1 MRASTPSFVVS
12 VKVHLPEQIENHL
25 EKSFNIA
32 NSAYNEVLG
41 LGLRRIK
48 AMRANPRYQELLE
61 ARQSLAKSTQRL
73 KKSKGLAWQLR
84 LCDKALYNL
93 RLNYGL
99 SEFSLSKHLTKRRN
113 EPNSPYQHLCAS
125 ELQVIAKEAYQT
137 LEKVIFYKVKPDRV
151 KFRSKYSLNA
161 SFRNKAN
168 NMGTR
173 IIPIPSDK
181 TGVAYT
187 LFVHKASTFV
197 DISAKAFSEYQ
208 QLSLLRAE
216 KIKYVQMVRKTI
228 RGKRMYYLQI
238 VCEGYPLAK
247 VTKGKNTVGIDPGVS
262 TVAYASKDRVE
273 LVDLVPENI
282 TSREKLIK
290 SLDRRIKRSRRVNNP
305 ECYNPNG
312 TIKRGVRFKRPTNR
326 AKRLILRRQ
335 KAYRSLT
342 EERRKLQGELV
353 NRIVSQASIIRMED
367 LNVKGLQKRSKDIR
381 INPKTNRPYSK
392 KRFGKTI
399 LRAAPS
405 YFREALKTRA
415 YGLGIEFEI
424 INPQKAKPS
433 QYNHLTESFEKKTL
447 STRMFDLSSEWTG
460 VQRDLYSAFLIGHIE
475 NGQYDQTISKEFP
488 NFYKKMKEFLVKQK
502 PSRLDWYLK

>member
-48 AMRANPRYQELLE
+48 AMRAHPRYQALLE
-61 ARQSLAKSTQRL
+61 ARQSLAKSIKQL
-73 KKSKGLAWQLR
+73 KKPKGLVWQLK
-84 LCDKALYNL
+84 LYDKALSNL
-93 RLNYGL
+93 RLDYEL
-99 SEFSLSKHLTKRRN
+99 SEFSLSKYLTNRRN
-113 EPNSPYQHLCAS
+113 EPNSPYQHLS
-125 ELQVIAKEAYQT
+125 STELQVIAKEVYQT
-137 LEKVIFYKVKPDRV
+137 LEKVIFYKVKPHKVR
-151 KFRSKYSLNA
+151 FRSKYNLNA
-161 SFRNKAN
+161 SFRNKVN

-173 IIPIPSDK
+173 IVPSEK

-187 LFVHKASTFV
+187 LFIHKASTFV
-197 DISAKAFSEYQ
+197 DISTKAFNEYQ
-208 QLSLLRAE
+208 QKSLMRAE
-216 KIKYVQMVRKTI
+216 KIKYVQIVRKTI

-238 VCEGYPLAK
+238 VCQGYPSAK
-247 VTKGKNTVGIDPGVS
+247 TTKGKNTVGIDPGVS
-262 TVAYASKDRVE
+262 TVAYASKDSVE

-282 TSREKLIK
+282 TAREKLIK
-290 SLDRRIKRSRRVNNP
+290 SLDRRIERSRRVNNP
-305 ECYNPNG
+305 DCYHSNG
-312 TIKRGVRFKRPTNR
+312 KIKRGVRFKRPTNR

-342 EERRKLQGELV
+342 EERLKLQGELV
-353 NRIVSQASIIRMED
+353 NRVVSEASIIRMEE

-392 KRFGKTI
+392 KRFGKAI
-399 LRAAPS
+399 LKAAPS
-405 YFREALKTRA
+405 YFREALKTKTHT
-415 YGLGIEFEI
+415 LGIEFEI
-424 INPQKAKPS
+424 INPQKVKPS
-433 QYNHLTESFEKKTL
+433 QYNHLTGGFEKKTL
-447 STRMFDLSSEWTG
+447 STRIFDLSDDWTG

-475 NGQYDQTISKEFP
+475 NGQYDQTVSKEFP
-488 NFYKKMKEFLVKQK
+488 NFYKKMKEFLAKQK

>member
-1 MRASTPSFVVS
+1 MKVSTPSFVVS

-32 NSAYNEVLG
+32 NSAYNEVLS
-41 LGLRRIK
+41 LGLRRFK
-48 AMRANPRYQELLE
+48 AMCNNPRYQELLN
-61 ARQSLAKSTQRL
+61 ARRSITESTQRL
-73 KKSKGLAWQLR
+73 KKSKGLSWQLK
-84 LCDKALYNL
+84 LYNKALYNL
-93 RLNYGL
+93 RLEYGL
-99 SEFSLSKHLTKRRN
+99 SEFSLSKLLTNRRH
-113 EPNSPYQHLCAS
+113 EPNSPYKHLSSS
-125 ELQVIAKEAYQT
+125 ELQVSVKEAFQT
-137 LEKVIFYKVKPDRV
+137 LEKVIFYKVKPHRV
-151 KFRSKYSLNA
+151 KFRSKFNLNA
-161 SFRNKAN
+161 SFRNKATTD
-168 NMGTR
+168 GTR
-173 IIPIPSDK
+173 IVPSEK

-187 LFVHKASTFV
+187 LFIHKKGTFV
-197 DISAKAFSEYQ
+197 DISAKSFNEYQ
-208 QLSLLRAE
+208 QMSLMRAE
-216 KIKYVQMVRKTI
+216 KIKYVQIVRKTI

-247 VTKGKNTVGIDPGVS
+247 VTKGENTVGIDPGVS
-262 TVAYASKDRVE
+262 TVAYASKDSVE

-290 SLDRRIKRSRRVNNP
+290 SLDRQIERSRRVNNP
-305 ECYNPNG
+305 DCYYSNG
-312 TIKRGVRFKRPTNR
+312 TVKRGVSFKRPTNR

-353 NRIVSQASIIRMED
+353 NRIVSEASVIRMEE

-381 INPKTNRPYSK
+381 INPRTNRPYSK
-392 KRFGKTI
+392 KRFGRAI
-399 LRAAPS
+399 LKAAPS

-415 YGLGIEFEI
+415 NGLGIEFEI
-424 INPQKAKPS
+424 INPQKVKPS

-447 STRMFDLSSEWTG
+447 STRIFDLSDKWTG

-488 NFYKKMKEFLVKQK
+488 NFYKKMKEFLAKQK

>member
-12 VKVHLPEQIENHL
+12 VKVHLPKQIENHL
-25 EKSFNIA
+25 EKSFNIT

-61 ARQSLAKSTQRL
+61 THRSLAESIKRL
-73 KKSKGLAWQLR
+73 KKSKGLSWQLK
-84 LCDKALYNL
+84 LYDKALYKL
-93 RLNYGL
+93 RLDYGL
-99 SEFSLSKHLTKRRN
+99 SEFSLSKHLTNRRN
-113 EPNSPYQHLCAS
+113 EPNSPYQHLSSS
-125 ELQVIAKEAYQT
+125 ELQVIAKDVYQT
-137 LEKVIFYKVKPDRV
+137 LEKVIFYKIKPDGV
-151 KFRSKYSLNA
+151 KFRSKFNSTA
-161 SFRNKAN
+161 SFRNQVNSA
-168 NMGTR
+168 GTR
-173 IIPIPSDK
+173 IVLSGK

-187 LFVHKASTFV
+187 LLIHKKSTFV
-197 DISAKAFSEYQ
+197 DISAKAFNEYQ
-208 QLSLLRAE
+208 QMSLLRAE
-216 KIKYVQMVRKTI
+216 RIKYVQIVRKTI

-247 VTKGKNTVGIDPGVS
+247 VTKGENTVGIDPGVS
-262 TVAYASKDRVE
+262 TVAYASKNSVE

-290 SLDRRIKRSRRVNNP
+290 SLDRRIERSRRVNNP
-305 ECYNPNG
+305 DCYNPNG
-312 TIKRGVRFKRPTNR
+312 KIKRGVRFKRPTNR

-342 EERRKLQGELV
+342 EERLKLQGELV
-353 NRIVSQASIIRMED
+353 NKIVSQASVIRMED

-392 KRFGKTI
+392 KRFGKAI
-399 LRAAPS
+399 LKAAPS

-415 YGLGIEFEI
+415 YGLGIEFKI
-424 INPQKAKPS
+424 INPQKVKPS
-433 QYNHLTESFEKKTL
+433 QYNHLTQSFEKKAL
-447 STRMFDLSSEWTG
+447 STRMFDLSDEWTG

-475 NGQYDQTISKEFP
+475 NGRYDQAISEEFP
-488 NFYKKMKEFLVKQK
+488 NFYKKMKEFLAKQK

>member
-32 NSAYNEVLG
+32 NSAYNEALG

-61 ARQSLAKSTQRL
+61 VRQSLAKSTQRL
-73 KKSKGLAWQLR
+73 KKSKGLAWQLK
-84 LCDKALYNL
+84 LYDKALSGL
-93 RLNYGL
+93 RIDYGL
-99 SEFSLSKHLTKRRN
+99 SEFSLSKHLTNRRN
-113 EPNSPYQHLCAS
+113 EPNSPYQHLNS
-125 ELQVIAKEAYQT
+125 GELQVIAKEVYQT
-137 LEKVIFYKVKPDRV
+137 LEKVIFYKIKPDRV
-151 KFRSKYSLNA
+151 KFRSKFNSTA
-161 SFRNKAN
+161 SFRNRIN
-168 NMGTR
+168 TEGTR
-173 IIPIPSDK
+173 IVPSEK
-181 TGVAYT
+181 RGVAYT
-187 LFVHKASTFV
+187 LFIHKRRTFV
-197 DISAKAFSEYQ
+197 EISTKTFSEYQ
-208 QLSLLRAE
+208 QMSLMRAE

-238 VCEGYPLAK
+238 VCQGYPLVK
-247 VTKGKNTVGIDPGVS
+247 TTKGENKVGIDPGVS
-262 TVAYASKDRVE
+262 TVAYASHDEVA
-273 LVDLVPENI
+273 LVDLVPANI
-282 TSREKLIK
+282 TAREKLIK
-290 SLDRRIKRSRRVNNP
+290 SLDRRVERSRRVNNP
-305 ECYNPNG
+305 DCYHSDG
-312 TIKRGVRFKRPTNR
+312 KIKRGVRFKRPTNR

-342 EERRKLQGELV
+342 EERLKLQGELI
-353 NRIVSQASIIRMED
+353 NRIVSGASIIRMED
-367 LNVKGLQKRSKDIR
+367 LDVKGLQKRSKDIR
-381 INPKTNRPYSK
+381 INPKTNRPYSN
-392 KRFGKTI
+392 KRFGKAI
-399 LRAAPS
+399 LKAAPS

-447 STRMFDLSSEWTG
+447 STRIFDLSSEWTG

-475 NGQYDQTISKEFP
+475 NGQYDQTISREFP
-488 NFYKKMKEFLVKQK
+488 NFYKKMKEFLAKQK